1 MTKRKFESNKGDI
14 IIFQAKSGAVRLDVK
29 LENEMVWLTQKQMAI
44 LFDKDVRTVNE
55 HIHNIFKE
63 KELQKSSV
71 IRNFRITASDGKKY
85 EIHAYNLDVII
96 SVGYRVRSIRGTQFR
111 IWATKV
117 LKNYIAKGYAVN
129 QKRLIEREISLKEL
143 QETIA
148 FISSKAAHPQLTSK
162 TGDLLKLINEYANAL
177 TILMNMIIN
186 YLKSIGETSR
196 HMF

>member
-1 MTKRKFESNKGDI
+1 MGMIKRSFDSNKGDI
-14 IIFQAKSGAVRLDVK
+14 VIFQAKSGAVRLDVK
-29 LENEMVWLTQKQMAI
+29 FENEKVWLTQKQMAI

-85 EIHAYNLDVII
+85 EIHEYSLDVII

-129 QKRLIEREISLKEL
+129 QKRLIERETSLKEL
-143 QETIA
+143 QEAIA
-148 FISSKAAHPQLTSK
+148 FISSKASHPQLTI
-162 TGDLLKLINEYANAL
+162 KL
-177 TILMNMIIN
+177 
-186 YLKSIGETSR
+186 
-196 HMF
+196 